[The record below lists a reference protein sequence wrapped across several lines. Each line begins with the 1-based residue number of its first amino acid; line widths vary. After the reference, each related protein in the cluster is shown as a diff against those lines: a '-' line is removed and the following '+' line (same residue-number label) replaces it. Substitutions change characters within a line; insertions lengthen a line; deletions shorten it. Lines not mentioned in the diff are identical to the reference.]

1 MSTSLLSGHEA
12 KEVQSS
18 RMPSPRKRS
27 IGIWSRRQQCAEKGR
42 ECFSCIMWKDMH
54 NAGLPINTN
63 FDKSRR
69 SCNASR
75 TLSANC
81 LQHRANISKFLQLLH
96 IDIVNTFFTNSSVVD
111 LTLFFRVTEMR
122 RRIHM
127 SSSVFRRFVVVSF
140 DVKAPLRVIS
150 IDRLEMEMLV
160 RRPVHGLIVKAVR
173 QIKNRFIRFVNGF
186 GQRHL
191 GYYQQEG
198 EQPWCSREDIHDADW
213 ILGFFLG
220 FQECFFLFFCF
231 SFSHGEIS
239 RLRIHNWKYEYP
251 LQLKT
256 KRIVLV
262 IHIVEYGMGRQL
274 TQNYDK
280 N

>member
-1 MSTSLLSGHEA
+1 MRQPYLPALGSSPGKWSSAEAFLNVLPMYLALSPQCLPHPVLKRRIAPLGTFLPCFFSQAAIRVSISRSVMSASLLSGHEA

-27 IGIWSRRQQCAEKGR
+27 IGIWSRRQQCTEKGR

-191 GYYQQEG
+191 RYYQQEG
-198 EQPWCSREDIHDADW
+198 EQP
-213 ILGFFLG
+213 
-220 FQECFFLFFCF
+220 
-231 SFSHGEIS
+231 
-239 RLRIHNWKYEYP
+239 
-251 LQLKT
+251 
-256 KRIVLV
+256 
-262 IHIVEYGMGRQL
+262 
-274 TQNYDK
+274 
-280 N
+280 